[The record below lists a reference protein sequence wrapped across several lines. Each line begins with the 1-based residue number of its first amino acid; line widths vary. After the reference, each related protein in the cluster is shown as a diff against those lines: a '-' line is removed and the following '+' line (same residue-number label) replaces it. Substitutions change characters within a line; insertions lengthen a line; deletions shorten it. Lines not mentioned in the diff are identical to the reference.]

1 MGLFKKL
8 ARGLKKSAPMGAA
21 AMVAKTVE
29 PAIQKAQASAPA
41 APPKAP
47 PGAPVGGL
55 GAGMGP
61 ARRGFFGKVQQ
72 AVRKIG
78 PAVKEAAPAMKKNF
92 EANPAK
98 AVAGGARGIG
108 QGIGRGIVQ
117 GIGRMGFK
125 DGGAVTAS
133 RSVVSSGRGDGA
145 AIRGKTKCKM
155 Y

>member
-1 MGLFKKL
+1 MGILKKL

-47 PGAPVGGL
+47 PGA
-55 GAGMGP
+55 GMGP

-72 AVRKIG
+72 AIRKAG
-78 PAVKEAAPAMKKNF
+78 PAIKEAAPAMKKNF

-98 AVAGGARGIG
+98 AVAGGVRGIARGIG
-108 QGIGRGIVQ
+108 RGM
-117 GIGRMGFK
+117 GRMGFK
-125 DGGAVTAS
+125 DGGS
-133 RSVVSSGRGDGA
+133 VSSGRGDGA

>member
-1 MGLFKKL
+1 MGILKKL

-47 PGAPVGGL
+47 PGAE
-55 GAGMGP
+55 MGP
-61 ARRGFFGKVQQ
+61 ARRGFFGKIQQ
-72 AVRKIG
+72 AARKIG

-98 AVAGGARGIG
+98 AVAGGVRGIA
-108 QGIGRGIVQ
+108 QGIGRGM
-117 GIGRMGFK
+117 GRGMGRMGFK
-125 DGGAVTAS
+125 DGGS
-133 RSVVSSGRGDGA
+133 VSSGRGDGA

>member
-29 PAIQKAQASAPA
+29 PAIQRAQASAPA

-47 PGAPVGGL
+47 PGAE
-55 GAGMGP
+55 MGP

-78 PAVKEAAPAMKKNF
+78 PAVKEAAPAIKKNF

-98 AVAGGARGIG
+98 AVAGGVRGIA
-108 QGIGRGIVQ
+108 QGIGRGM
-117 GIGRMGFK
+117 GRMGFK
-125 DGGAVTAS
+125 DGGS
-133 RSVVSSGRGDGA
+133 VSSGRGDGA

>member
-1 MGLFKKL
+1 MGILKKL

-21 AMVAKTVE
+21 AMGAKTVE

-47 PGAPVGGL
+47 PGAE
-55 GAGMGP
+55 MGP

-72 AVRKIG
+72 AIRKAG
-78 PAVKEAAPAMKKNF
+78 PAIKEAAPAMKKNF

-98 AVAGGARGIG
+98 AVAGGVRGIARGM
-108 QGIGRGIVQ
+108 GRGM
-117 GIGRMGFK
+117 GRMGFK
-125 DGGAVTAS
+125 DGGS
-133 RSVVSSGRGDGA
+133 VSSGRGDGA